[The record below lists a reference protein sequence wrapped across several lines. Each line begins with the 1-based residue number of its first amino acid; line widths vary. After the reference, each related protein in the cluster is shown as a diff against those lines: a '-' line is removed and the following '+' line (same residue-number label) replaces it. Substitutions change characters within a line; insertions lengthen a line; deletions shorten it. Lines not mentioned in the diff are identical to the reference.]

1 MSRLSLMLTCLI
13 LLRYFERILISEFVG
28 PKLSLI
34 IIGLI
39 SVLLNLL
46 GNLVTFIFF
55 ITEKGWFT
63 GQLVL
68 KVIS

>member
-1 MSRLSLMLTCLI
+1 MSKCFF
-13 LLRYFERILISEFVG
+13 LLRYLDKIRISVFVG

-34 IIGLI
+34 MIGLI
-39 SVLLNLL
+39 SDFLNLL
-46 GNLVTFIFF
+46 GNLGTSIFF
-55 ITEKGWFT
+55 IAEKGWFT